1 MISNF
6 TQERRTINVD
16 DTRFIFRTNF
26 AGDPE
31 KDRFGDS
38 RRKACL
44 IIPDVEQAK
53 DIMKMG
59 FKVNQTKPRVNDDP
73 ENFQPEYYV
82 TILLQYRKRNNE
94 PVKYPPKVWLVQDN
108 GSKVMLD
115 EESAAMIDDIRVKNV
130 NVVLSERVYGPG
142 ENDRNLY
149 VRTMYVEQRMDDD
162 PYAARYAGPAAN
174 TYDDDEEFPEVPED
188 DF

>member
-1 MISNF
+1 MVNNF

-44 IIPDVEQAK
+44 IIPDIEQAK

-59 FKVNQTKPRVNDDP
+59 FKVSQTKPRQNDDP
-73 ENFQPEYYV
+73 DNFQPEYYV
-82 TILLQYRKRNNE
+82 TILLQYRKRNGE
-94 PVKYPPKVWLVQDN
+94 PVKYAPKVYLVQED
-108 GSKVMLD
+108 GSKVQLD
-115 EESAAMIDDIRVKNV
+115 EETAAMIDDIRVKNV

-162 PYAARYAGPAAN
+162 PYAARYASPADSAE
-174 TYDDDEEFPEVPED
+174 DCDEFPEVPED